1 MAADLSAQRKTVTPL
16 LALVLSAAV
25 LPGLGQLLTGR
36 VLRGAIMAGA
46 LLLWLPVAIV
56 KLGRDLMLVLPPL
69 SAQAEAGEALSFA
82 ALQNA
87 LAPMADG
94 LLMLFLPLIS
104 VWVWSLADSI
114 QYFIQSRKG

>member
-1 MAADLSAQRKTVTPL
+1 MAAEEKRTHVTPMAALILSAL
-16 LALVLSAAV
+16 V

-36 VLRGAIMAGA
+36 MLRGAIMAGA

-69 SAQAEAGEALSFA
+69 TARAEAGELLSFA
-82 ALQNA
+82 DLQNS

-94 LLMLFLPLIS
+94 ALMLFLPLIV
-104 VWVWSLADSI
+104 VWVWSLVDSL
-114 QYFIQSRKG
+114 QYFRKRV